1 MSRYALRDDSFSDP
15 TFEFV
20 SSRIAT
26 DSVDRALQ
34 ELKDRSLR
42 GWGMARVLELR
53 YGIGGQPILTLDEVA
68 ETFNV
73 SKARIRQ
80 IEKMTLNELAGN
92 SLVGRWAKQ
101 ADVQTENRP
110 VRFRRCYQPQGIG
123 RRTFRMQAVYEPRN
137 KAGQL

>member
-1 MSRYALRDDSFSDP
+1 MSRYVLRDDSFSDP

-20 SSRIAT
+20 AGTIAT
-26 DSVDRALQ
+26 DSVNGALQ
-34 ELKDRSLR
+34 KLKDSSLGGYR
-42 GWGMARVLELR
+42 MVRVLELR
-53 YGIGGQPILTLDEVA
+53 YGIGGEPVRTLDQVA

-80 IEKMTLNELAGN
+80 IEKLALNELAGN
-92 SLVGRWAKQ
+92 PLVGRWAKQ